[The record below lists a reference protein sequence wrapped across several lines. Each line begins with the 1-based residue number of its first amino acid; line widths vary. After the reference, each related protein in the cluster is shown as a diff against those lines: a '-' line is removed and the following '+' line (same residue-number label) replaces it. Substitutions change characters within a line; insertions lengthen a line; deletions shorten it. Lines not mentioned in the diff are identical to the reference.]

1 MGDDTFR
8 VAWTRCERRDQ
19 SGTQAGARRAL
30 VRQLLLAAAAIERGD
45 RMTGSIMGGVLHAA
59 RSEGF
64 INTVVTTAPQVTG
77 HLIEHSTQLRPDPF
91 VKRLIAAALDAHA
104 TEPAVHRPGGL
115 PAAPLTPAEL
125 RILRLL
131 PTSTYLQMADTLYVS
146 RNTVKTHLRSIY
158 QKLGVES
165 RSQAIERA
173 VELRLL

>member
-1 MGDDTFR
+1 
-8 VAWTRCERRDQ
+8 
-19 SGTQAGARRAL
+19 
-30 VRQLLLAAAAIERGD
+30 
-45 RMTGSIMGGVLHAA
+45 
-59 RSEGF
+59 
-64 INTVVTTAPQVTG
+64 VTG
-77 HLIEHSTQLRPDPF
+77 YLIEHSTQLRPDPF
-91 VKRLIAAALDAHA
+91 VKQLIAAALDAHVTQPGA
-104 TEPAVHRPGGL
+104 HRPGGL

-158 QKLGVES
+158 QKLCVES